1 MTVSVSVPA
10 RLACRAL
17 FARPVR
23 TAVPAATAALA
34 ATAAPAPRVDLR
46 ALHTAKEFD
55 RFIVKFR
62 AGSEPE
68 RSSSAARH
76 RSGPGDGARRHAV
89 AHGARRLASTPA
101 WSLRTQRRL
110 AIGADVFVASRKLD
124 REEVRALLN
133 QLGADPAVEYVE
145 IDQVLHEVMTPND
158 TSYPSEWGLFD
169 ADAGIRADKAWDLGN
184 GSGAVV
190 AVIDTG
196 YTNHSDLSANI
207 LPGYD
212 FVSDVTRAND
222 GDGRDSDAHDPGNWT
237 ATSSSNWHGTH
248 VSGTIAAVTNNAKGI
263 AGAAFGAKVVPV
275 RVLGVGGGDGSD
287 IVDGIVWAS
296 GGSVAGAP
304 ANANPAEVLN
314 LSLGGGGGCSATYQA
329 AIDGAVARGSL
340 VVVAAG
346 NENLDASSGSLS
358 TCNNVVVVGAHSNSA
373 VRSSFSNYGA
383 QVDISA
389 PGSTIYST
397 INTGTTVPAA
407 EGYANYQGTSMATPH
422 VARRAALAQA
432 YRVAR
437 GLCPTRRRSS
447 KRS

>member
-1 MTVSVSVPA
+1 M
-10 RLACRAL
+10 
-17 FARPVR
+17 
-23 TAVPAATAALA
+23 
-34 ATAAPAPRVDLR
+34 
-46 ALHTAKEFD
+46 
-55 RFIVKFR
+55 
-62 AGSEPE
+62 
-68 RSSSAARH
+68 
-76 RSGPGDGARRHAV
+76 
-89 AHGARRLASTPA
+89 
-101 WSLRTQRRL
+101 
-110 AIGADVFVASRKLD
+110 
-124 REEVRALLN
+124 
-133 QLGADPAVEYVE
+133 
-145 IDQVLHEVMTPND
+145 
-158 TSYPSEWGLFD
+158 GLQD
-169 ADAGIRADKAWDLGN
+169 ADAGIRA
-184 GSGAVV
+184 
-190 AVIDTG
+190 TR
-196 YTNHSDLSANI
+196 
-207 LPGYD
+207 PGTWATAAARRGGD
-212 FVSDVTRAND
+212 RHRLHRTQRPVGEHPARLRLHLRSERAND
-222 GDGRDSDAHDPGNWT
+222 GDGRDADAHDPGNW
-237 ATSSSNWHGTH
+237 SGGQNSNWHGTH

-263 AGAAFGAKVVPV
+263 AGAAFGARLVPV

-422 VARRAALAQA
+422 VARRPRSPGLPRRARPLPYTPAQLEAQLKATA
-432 YRVAR
+432 YPMAQGCSVSSGA
-437 GLCPTRRRSS
+437 GHRRRAHAA
-447 KRS
+447 RHGRRRRQAARRRRRRGQPVGGRRRRTALRDGHQHARHRD